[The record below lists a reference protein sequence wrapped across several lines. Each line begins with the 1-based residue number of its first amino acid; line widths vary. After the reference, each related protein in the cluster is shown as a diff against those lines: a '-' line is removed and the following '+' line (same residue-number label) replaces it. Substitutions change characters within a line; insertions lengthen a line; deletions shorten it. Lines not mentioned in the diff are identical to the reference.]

1 MRRAGGAEGVPPP
14 GARRGRAYNAAH
26 FDRETLLRQ
35 LTDFMLGQGIPPAGD
50 C

>member
-1 MRRAGGAEGVPPP
+1 MTPAQRAELG
-14 GARRGRAYNAAH
+14 RRGRAYNAAH
-26 FDRETLLRQ
+26 FDRETLLRR